1 MLNSLRETNRS
12 LYDQAID
19 SLLNLI
25 RNEQYQVGDKLPT
38 EHQLSSELGI
48 SRTTLREAISHL
60 ERQGIVS
67 RRHGVGTFV
76 SIPAHHSLSGGLDE
90 LVSIKALAGSCD
102 LNYER
107 MLWQVSSTSASKKTA
122 DALLLNPG
130 DPVTRVRMVIS
141 VQGSVF
147 AYLDTFL
154 PADFLDSEELRL
166 YEDGSLLDFLL
177 ERQKVDVSHTYSKIH
192 AVVADE
198 EIARIMSMK
207 VGTPLLHLIETYKS
221 LAGHPIVHTYNYF
234 GTEILNFYIIRR
246 VVPHT
251 VLLGRKNHELD

>member
-25 RNEQYQVGDKLPT
+25 RNEQYKAGDKLPT

-76 SIPAHHSLSGGLDE
+76 SIPAHHSLRGGLDE
-90 LVSIKALAGSCD
+90 LVTIKALAGSCD

-107 MLWQVSSTSASKKTA
+107 MLWQVSSASANHKTA
-122 DALLLNPG
+122 EALLLNSG

-141 VQGSVF
+141 VQGSIF
-147 AYLDTFL
+147 AYLDSFL
-154 PADFLDSEELRL
+154 RADLLDSEELRL

-192 AVVADE
+192 AVVANE
-198 EIARIMSMK
+198 EIARIMSIE
-207 VGTPLLHLIETYKS
+207 VGAPLLHLVETYKS
-221 LAGHPIVHTYNYF
+221 LEGRPVVQTYNYF
-234 GTEILNFYIIRR
+234 GTEILNFHIIRR
-246 VVPHT
+246 VVPHS
-251 VLLGRKNHELD
+251 VFQGRKKV